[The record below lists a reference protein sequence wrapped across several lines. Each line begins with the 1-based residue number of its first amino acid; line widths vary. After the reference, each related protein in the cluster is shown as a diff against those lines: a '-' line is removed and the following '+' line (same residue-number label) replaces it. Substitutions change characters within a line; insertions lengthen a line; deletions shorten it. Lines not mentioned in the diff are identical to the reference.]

1 MQSKNQFQE
10 LLQISADDP
19 VIKKHGYKNGS
30 DNIKAQCSVILTVQ
44 KQKGEKAGPDPV
56 AEILQSYRQ
65 TPVRHQRPEQPD
77 EIVHHHKNRAH

>member
-1 MQSKNQFQE
+1 MKKWKEYLMKINGFEMKAVYNEETIRSVFLP
-10 LLQISADDP
+10 LLKQLQ
-19 VIKKHGYKNGS
+19 K
-30 DNIKAQCSVILTVQ
+30 LQ